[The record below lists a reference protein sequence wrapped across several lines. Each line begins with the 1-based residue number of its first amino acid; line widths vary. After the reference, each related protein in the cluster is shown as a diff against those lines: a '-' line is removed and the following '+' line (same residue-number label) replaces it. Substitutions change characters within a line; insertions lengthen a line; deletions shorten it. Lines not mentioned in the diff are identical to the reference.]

1 MEKDNIQRVDIGCH
15 VEVEVIYRSG
25 EVENLE
31 FDLVP
36 DQLADY
42 QAGFLSASTP
52 LGRAII
58 GENAGTLVPYFTE
71 DIQAVKILTV
81 SKTTRVIETDATTRR
96 NISLRKT
103 LDQIEYRDAVL
114 FASSADTKWGDY
126 DADGL
131 DFDNWISPK
140 HKAEEDPEDQ
150 DKDK

>member
-1 MEKDNIQRVDIGCH
+1 MEKDNLKRVEIGYH
-15 VEVEVIYRSG
+15 IEVELIYRSG

-42 QAGFLSASTP
+42 QAGFLSASAP
-52 LGRAII
+52 LGRAILR
-58 GENAGTLVPYFTE
+58 EKVGTLVPYFTE
-71 DIQAVKILTV
+71 DIQAVKILSI
-81 SKTTRVIETDATTRR
+81 SKTTHMVNTDATTRR
-96 NISLRKT
+96 NVSLQKT

-131 DFDNWISPK
+131 NFDNWISPK
-140 HKAEEDPEDQ
+140 DKTEEDPEDPNI
-150 DKDK
+150 DS